1 MKPGTACRAL
11 DLASSAEIAAI
22 VCDTREPPHTRY
34 RFEDF
39 PVVVKKLDAGDYSL
53 VGFEDQFCVE
63 RKSKA
68 DAYGCV
74 GKSRDRFKRCLD
86 RLSMLKRAVIVIECS
101 FHDFQT
107 PPSRTMISKQQ
118 AIGSYI
124 SWWSHY
130 GVGVFWGTRAECE
143 AFTVKWLVACLKHSQ
158 EGW

>member
-1 MKPGTACRAL
+1 MADK
-11 DLASSAEIAAI
+11 AEPVAF
-22 VCDTREPPHTRY
+22 VTDSREKEPY
-34 RFEDF
+34 LFEGF
-39 PVVVKKLDAGDYSL
+39 PVTVKKIDAGDYSL
-53 VGFEDQFCVE
+53 VGVEDQVVVE
-63 RKSKA
+63 RKSKE
-68 DAYGCV
+68 DAYGCT
-74 GKSRDRFKRCLD
+74 GKSRDRFKRCLE
-86 RLSMLKRAVIVIECS
+86 RMSKLKRAVIVIESS